1 MILNKRNI
9 VPASARQAPARGLKP
24 PQHSPK
30 VQRCLQEVDYQK
42 QRSWDLGRGS
52 IHTHIYIYIL
62 YYYYV
67 YIYIYMYII
76 IIITIID
83 IHVDIDGYIYIY
95 IDK

>member
-1 MILNKRNI
+1 

-42 QRSWDLGRGS
+42 QRSWDLGRDS
-52 IHTHIYIYIL
+52 IHTYIYIII
-62 YYYYV
+62 YYIII
-67 YIYIYMYII
+67 IYIHMYI

-83 IHVDIDGYIYIY
+83 IHVDIDGYIYI
-95 IDK
+95 DK

>member
-42 QRSWDLGRGS
+42 QRSWDLGRGFY
-52 IHTHIYIYIL
+52 TYIYIYI
-62 YYYYV
+62 YYIIIMYI
-67 YIYIYMYII
+67 YIYIYMYIII

-83 IHVDIDGYIYIY
+83 IHVDIDGYIYI
-95 IDK
+95 

>member
-52 IHTHIYIYIL
+52 IHTYIYIIL
-62 YYYYV
+62 LLCV
-67 YIYIYMYII
+67 YIYMYI

-83 IHVDIDGYIYIY
+83 IHVDIDGYIYI
-95 IDK
+95 DK